1 MKLSIGLVSIGL
13 ALLLVGCGA
22 TSTQTGT
29 KTAQPESLPEAGA
42 KTELATPAPDAV
54 TAASKPFYDK
64 PDDWKKDNL
73 LHALRNHLTWSSDI
87 VWAMATVDANGK
99 PNISAIMP
107 YALRD
112 DVLIFANRS
121 SVARSNAETTGYS
134 HAIFRSVDPS
144 TIDPKRY
151 DFFGV
156 VGNRLFLKIIDDPEE
171 LDTLWEEYE
180 ALEAPISPAVF
191 EKEDHFYMRIISI
204 EPIG

>member
-1 MKLSIGLVSIGL
+1 MKTTLRFVLIGLF
-13 ALLLVGCGA
+13 LLLLGCA
-22 TSTQTGT
+22 TASSQTAV
-29 KTAQPESLPEAGA
+29 KTAPTEKAPAAAEETLPAI
-42 KTELATPAPDAV
+42 PAPDAV

-64 PDDWKKDNL
+64 PNAWKTDNL
-73 LHALRNHLTWSSDI
+73 LHALRNHLSWSSDI
-87 VWAMATVDANGK
+87 VWAMATVDTNGK

-112 DVLIFANRS
+112 DVLIFANRT

-134 HAIFRSVDPS
+134 HAIFRSIDPS

-151 DFFGV
+151 DYFGV
-156 VGNRLFLKIIDDPEE
+156 VGNRLFLKIINDPEE
-171 LDTLWEEYE
+171 LDALWEEYE

-191 EKEDHFYMRIISI
+191 EKEDHFFMRIISI